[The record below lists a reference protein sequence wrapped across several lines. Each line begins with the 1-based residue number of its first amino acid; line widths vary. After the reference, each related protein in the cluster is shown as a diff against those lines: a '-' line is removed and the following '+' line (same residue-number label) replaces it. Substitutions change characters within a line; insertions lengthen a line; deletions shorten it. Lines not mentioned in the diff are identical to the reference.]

1 MPKMNELDLVSE
13 ELKRPKSCR
22 RKKVTKIIT
31 PNFIREIESEIIKI
45 NLYLTSKCIGSN
57 NYKPHTGD
65 EDQPLRERAKYLIDL
80 CVELRKFLKN

>member
-13 ELKRPKSCR
+13 ELKRPKSRR

>member
-13 ELKRPKSCR
+13 ELKRPKSRR

-65 EDQPLRERAKYLIDL
+65 EDQPLRERSKYLIDL